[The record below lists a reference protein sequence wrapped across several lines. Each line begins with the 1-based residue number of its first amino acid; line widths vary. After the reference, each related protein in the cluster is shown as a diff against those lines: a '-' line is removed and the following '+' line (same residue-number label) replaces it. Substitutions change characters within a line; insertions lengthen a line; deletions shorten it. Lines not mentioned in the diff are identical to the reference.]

1 MCVYV
6 YTHIYMCVYKYILIV
21 PCMINEKWGYD
32 FERGEEKG
40 NRRMW
45 SKERG
50 GVNDVIKL
58 LSQNRNE
65 KFFE

>member
-1 MCVYV
+1 
-6 YTHIYMCVYKYILIV
+6 
-21 PCMINEKWGYD
+21 MINEKWGYD